1 MCVTLCVCGRWGC
14 GDNVAKYT
22 RTQCRHV
29 VSIFRKNMYKDRR
42 SKHESNVS
50 GKREREREREKR
62 EKERV
67 DFHLEGLIFAFTL
80 IVVELYILFVG
91 MG

>member
-1 MCVTLCVCGRWGC
+1 MS
-14 GDNVAKYT
+14 
-22 RTQCRHV
+22 Q
-29 VSIFRKNMYKDRR
+29 
-42 SKHESNVS
+42 E
-50 GKREREREREKR
+50 RERERERERKR